1 MNRRYTSRSAASLT
15 RRASV
20 SEFTRGRDVHLLVA
34 PSSREAVE
42 LPSVLNMPVAD
53 VVIQRPQGMP
63 LQGSSFV
70 TAIDVP
76 EMTIARVSDAM
87 CLPGGVLL
95 VEPGIVLEESFSA
108 PWERIHHHH
117 LLFADGSYSLKGT
130 YGEVRRLPGR
140 YICLDY
146 QHYTHYGHFL
156 VDVMARV
163 WAADYLEAVL
173 GIRDVRLLVRGEP
186 VVFADGLLDLLGI
199 PSDRLVRLAG
209 PVQVDELFVATKSY
223 QIQEYTSS
231 LAAATWKRISN
242 AARGERGP
250 ERIYIS
256 RSRNGQRS
264 LLNEADV
271 EDLVSARGF
280 VVVHP
285 QELSIADQV
294 GLFANAELIVGTSG
308 SNMFN
313 LAFQR
318 RLRAALILVSPVLV
332 HHTDVFFRYGHS
344 SELAYFVGERARHH
358 PGFQQMNVHSGW
370 TVELDAF
377 TEAFDQWLD
386 HNA

>member
-1 MNRRYTSRSAASLT
+1 MT
-15 RRASV
+15 RAV
-20 SEFTRGRDVHLLVA
+20 TAGEFKRGRDVHLLVA
-34 PSSREAVE
+34 PSARQSLE
-42 LPSVLNMPVAD
+42 LPLVLNMPVAD
-53 VVIQRPQGMP
+53 VLIQRPQGMP

-70 TAIDVP
+70 TSIDVP
-76 EMTIARVSDAM
+76 EMTIARVSEAT

-108 PWERIHHHH
+108 TWECTHHHH
-117 LLFADGSYSLKGT
+117 LLLADGTYSLKGA
-130 YGEVRRLPGR
+130 YGEVERLPGR
-140 YICLDY
+140 FICLDY

-156 VDVMARV
+156 VDVMSRV

-173 GIRDVRLLVRGEP
+173 GIDDVRILVRGSP
-186 VVFADGLLDLLGI
+186 VVFADSLLDLFGI
-199 PSDRLVRLAG
+199 PAGRLVPLAG

-231 LAAATWKRISN
+231 LATATWKRISN
-242 AARGERGP
+242 AARGQGGP

-280 VVVHP
+280 VVIHP
-285 QELSIADQV
+285 QDLPIPDQV
-294 GLFANAELIVGTSG
+294 GLFANAELVVGTSG

-332 HHTDVFFRYGHS
+332 HHTDVFFRYGHR
-344 SELAYFVGERARHH
+344 SELAYFVGDRATDH

-370 TVELDAF
+370 KVELDAF
-377 TEAFDQWLD
+377 AEAFDQWLD
-386 HNA
+386 HNT